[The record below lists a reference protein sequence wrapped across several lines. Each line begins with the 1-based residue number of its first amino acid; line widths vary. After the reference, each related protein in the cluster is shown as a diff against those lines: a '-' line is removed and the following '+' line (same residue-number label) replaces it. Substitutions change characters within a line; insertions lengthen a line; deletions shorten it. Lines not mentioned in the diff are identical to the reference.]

1 MRIVQTRHGFK
12 ASERSYRTQLRKWG
26 YMKYNVQ
33 DNPPSRPK
41 PSTSKRNRSSGGAD
55 AHVTISSTPSLE
67 SRDLGASLVNSVN
80 VSATSF
86 HIGRIHNSYF
96 RDQTPLPDQST
107 TLERLWVRNSHMWP
121 EVEVR
126 NLFLAVHSQH
136 EEEVE
141 RALSEG
147 SLANSQDAQG
157 IGALYYAASG
167 TSSKIVSLL
176 LNHGADVNA
185 KGHSGQTPLHRA
197 ASNATITHLLLAAG
211 ADVNARDL
219 KWRRQALSMSLST
232 TNPLSTP
239 EITWGSPRFTSSWK
253 NMN

>member
-96 RDQTPLPDQST
+96 RDQTPL
-107 TLERLWVRNSHMWP
+107 
-121 EVEVR
+121 
-126 NLFLAVHSQH
+126 A
-136 EEEVE
+136 
-141 RALSEG
+141 
-147 SLANSQDAQG
+147 
-157 IGALYYAASG
+157 
-167 TSSKIVSLL
+167 
-176 LNHGADVNA
+176 
-185 KGHSGQTPLHRA
+185 
-197 ASNATITHLLLAAG
+197 
-211 ADVNARDL
+211 
-219 KWRRQALSMSLST
+219 
-232 TNPLSTP
+232 
-239 EITWGSPRFTSSWK
+239 
-253 NMN
+253 